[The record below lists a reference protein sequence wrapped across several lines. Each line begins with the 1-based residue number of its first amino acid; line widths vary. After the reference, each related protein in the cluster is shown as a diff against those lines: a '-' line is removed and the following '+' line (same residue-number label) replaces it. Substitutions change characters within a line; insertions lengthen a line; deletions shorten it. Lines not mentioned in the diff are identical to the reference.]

1 MSPYAEMA
9 LNNAYANRTIYMA
22 IAGLDHAGFIA
33 ARPGFFSS
41 ISKTLNHIYEVDLF
55 YLDAL
60 EEGGLGRSVY
70 DRDDIEDVA
79 ALGVAQSEVDLRL
92 AIFCNGEI
100 DLEHIVDVERKNLMT
115 QEKIGALLPHILQ
128 HQVHHRGQ
136 VHVQIGEA
144 GIAPPQLDDFFL
156 EYGRSDIAK
165 EYFR

>member
-9 LNNAYANRTIYMA
+9 LNNAYANRTIYGA
-22 IAGLDHAGFIA
+22 IAGMDRATFTA
-33 ARPGFFSS
+33 KRPGFFPS
-41 ISKTLNHIYEVDLF
+41 IARTLNHIYEVDLF
-55 YLDAL
+55 YIDAL

-70 DRDDIEDVA
+70 ERADVEE
-79 ALGVAQSEVDLRL
+79 VADLAQAQANADMRL
-92 AIFCNGEI
+92 AMFCQGEI
-100 DLEHIVDVERKNLMT
+100 DLERLVDVERKGLISR
-115 QEKIGALLPHILQ
+115 EKIGALLPHLFQ

-156 EYGRSDIAK
+156 EHERAPIAQ